1 MQQHD
6 SKYFGPKLNFLEHG
20 HVAYQIKGN
29 GA

>member
-1 MQQHD
+1 MQQRD
-6 SKYFGPKLNFLEHG
+6 SKYFESELNFLEHS